1 MVTIFLLQ
9 LLDLYEFDLYVE
21 DWEDNEEEGEYFKW
35 QRVFRLSDL
44 QGANLWNICYD
55 QFINLAQVLDRM
67 DIYTN
72 DYIFEPLYDYWIEF
86 GSYEEVMAIDL
97 DDIKLEKWEDKPEWD
112 LFAAQFIMSPR
123 IFKILERI
131 TPNKFENIK
140 EKLKNNWQKY
150 WVDFDYKKLKRYL

>member
-35 QRVFRLSDL
+35 QKVFRLSDL

-86 GSYEEVMAIDL
+86 GSYKEVMAIDL
-97 DDIKLEKWEDKPEWD
+97 EEWDKEAEWD
-112 LFAAQFIMSPR
+112 LLAAQYIMSPNIER
-123 IFKILERI
+123 ILERI
-131 TPNKFENIK
+131 TPEKFEKIN
-140 EKLKNNWQKY
+140 EKLKNNWEKY
-150 WVDFDYKKLKRYL
+150 WVDFDNKKLKRYL